1 MCDESFFDHE
11 GLARY
16 CDILGSLLQA
26 RYSCRGFLPD
36 PVPRPVIERILGL
49 AQRTASWCNAQPW
62 QVVIASETAT
72 TRLREELIEH
82 IRIVRPK
89 PDFAWPSAYHGV
101 YQERRRECG
110 LQLYKSVGVDRGDIQ
125 ATEQQRLENFRF
137 FGAPHVAIITT
148 DRELGTYGAID
159 CGAYVA
165 NFVLAARSL
174 GVGAIAQA
182 ALAAYPTFWR
192 ERLRLGEER
201 LVVCGISLGHED
213 PMHPANRF
221 RTSRADVSQAARWV
235 EE

>member
-36 PVPRPVIERILGL
+36 SAPRPVIERILGL

-62 QVVIASETAT
+62 QVVIASERAT

-101 YQERRRECG
+101 YQARRRECG
-110 LQLYKSVGVDRGDIQ
+110 LQLYKSVGVARGDTQ

-137 FGAPHVAIITT
+137 FGAPQCSDHYHGSRTWHL
-148 DRELGTYGAID
+148 RGY
-159 CGAYVA
+159 
-165 NFVLAARSL
+165 
-174 GVGAIAQA
+174 
-182 ALAAYPTFWR
+182 
-192 ERLRLGEER
+192 RLRR
-201 LVVCGISLGHED
+201 LRRE
-213 PMHPANRF
+213 F
-221 RTSRADVSQAARWV
+221 RTCGPFAWRRGDRASRTGRLSNILARASPPWRGTTGGV
-235 EE
+235 RYFAGP